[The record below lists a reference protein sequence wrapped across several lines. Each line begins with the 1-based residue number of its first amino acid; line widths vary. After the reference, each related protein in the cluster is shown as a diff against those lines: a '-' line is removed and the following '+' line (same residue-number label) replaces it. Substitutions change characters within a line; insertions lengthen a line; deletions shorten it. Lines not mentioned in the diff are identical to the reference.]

1 MIAIDTNVLLR
12 LLVDDPNEKQQAQL
26 ARDLLNQHGQVWVSA
41 IVLIETI
48 WVLQS
53 RYKLTKEH
61 LIVVIE
67 KLIQHPRIHLE
78 NTASVDNALTL
89 YSACNTGFAD
99 CTILN
104 EAKKKQLILHTFDR
118 KLARLHGAKRVGDEA
133 V

>member
-12 LLVDDPNEKQQAQL
+12 LVVDDPNEKQQSQL
-26 ARDLLNQHGQVWVSA
+26 ARDLLNQHGQVWVSS
-41 IVLIETI
+41 IVLIETV

-67 KLIQHPRIHLE
+67 KIIQHPRIHLD
-78 NTASVDNALTL
+78 NAASVDNALTL
-89 YSACNTGFAD
+89 YSACNAGFAD

-104 EAKKKQLILHTFDR
+104 EAKKKQLVLHTFDH
-118 KLARLHGAKRVGDEA
+118 KLSRLHGAELIVDKD
-133 V
+133 